1 MSATHASNPT
11 DNMAIIGR
19 DDINDIEAIL
29 AVSNTDVDE
38 VEHIVKDNADAI
50 FTWDYSLARPQLRK
64 LYEKAKVGQWNAT
77 TDLPWDTEID
87 LEQVVSADQAAAASG
102 LTVDHY
108 AGTVVEKWGA
118 KEWLEFGIDQRR
130 WTLSQ
135 FLHGEQGALLCT
147 AKIVETVPWYDAKL
161 YASTQVVDEAR
172 HVEVFSRYIDEKLGG
187 GFQVNAHLRMLL
199 DDIIEDSRWD
209 MTYLGMQVMVEG
221 LALAA
226 FGFMHQMTEEPLL
239 KQLLRYVMSDEARHV
254 AFGVLSLKEVYDGM
268 TDSEMK
274 DRQEFAFEAAIRM
287 RDRFLS
293 QEVWEKHGVNPRDV
307 VPLVLR
313 DPMPRPVPADA
324 VLEDRPELQEAR
336 PARPQRQVAAPPVR
350 GDERHPVR
358 GLGGHRLGVH
368 QVRAR
373 RGRPAGRAAAPA
385 RRRRLITPTAS
396 SGRQRRRSRRK
407 SASQRPT
414 TSLCVSSAAIRASAV
429 SVTSSPMRGRRAS
442 TSPVM

>member
-1 MSATHASNPT
+1 MSVTHSSNE
-11 DNMAIIGR
+11 DIIGR

-64 LYEKAKVGQWNAT
+64 LYEKAKTGQWNASL
-77 TDLPWDTEID
+77 DLDWDTEID
-87 LEQVVSADQAAAASG
+87 VEQVVSADQSAAASG
-102 LTVDHY
+102 LTIGHY
-108 AGTVVEKWGA
+108 DGTVVEKWGD
-118 KEWLEFGIDQRR
+118 KEWLEFGIDARR

-147 AKIVETVPWYDAKL
+147 AKITETVPWYDAKL

-172 HVEVFSRYIDEKLGG
+172 HVEVFARYLDEKMGG

-199 DDIIEDSRWD
+199 DDIINDSRWD

-239 KQLLRYVMSDEARHV
+239 KKLLRYVMSDEARHV

-268 TDSEMK
+268 TDAELK

-287 RDRFLS
+287 RDRFLQ
-293 QEVWEKHGVNPRDV
+293 QEVWEKHGVNPKDV

-313 DPMPRPVPADA
+313 DPTRDVFQQMLFSKIVPNCKKLGLLDRNDQWLRRRFEEMSVIQFEDWEDTGTEYLKFELDA
-324 VLEDRPELQEAR
+324 EA
-336 PARPQRQVAAPPVR
+336 
-350 GDERHPVR
+350 
-358 GLGGHRLGVH
+358 GG
-368 QVRAR
+368 
-373 RGRPAGRAAAPA
+373 APA
-385 RRRRLITPTAS
+385 A
-396 SGRQRRRSRRK
+396 GD
-407 SASQRPT
+407 
-414 TSLCVSSAAIRASAV
+414 
-429 SVTSSPMRGRRAS
+429 
-442 TSPVM
+442 

>member
-1 MSATHASNPT
+1 MSVTHSSNEE
-11 DNMAIIGR
+11 IIGR
-19 DDINDIEAIL
+19 DEINDIEAIL
-29 AVSNTDVDE
+29 SVTNTDVDE
-38 VEHIVKDNADAI
+38 VQHIVKDNADAI

-64 LYEKAKVGQWNAT
+64 LYEKAKVGQWNST
-77 TDLPWDTEID
+77 TDLAWDTEID
-87 LEQVVSADQAAAASG
+87 IEQVVSADQSAAASG
-102 LTVDHY
+102 LTVGHY
-108 AGTVVEKWGA
+108 DGTVVEKWGD
-118 KEWLEFGIDQRR
+118 KEWLAFGIDQRR

-172 HVEVFSRYIDEKLGG
+172 HVEVFARYLDEKMGG

-199 DDIIEDSRWD
+199 DDIINDSRWD

-226 FGFMHQMTEEPLL
+226 FGFMHQMTDEPLL
-239 KQLLRYVMSDEARHV
+239 KKLLRYVMSDEARHV

-268 TDSEMK
+268 TDAEMK

-313 DPMPRPVPADA
+313 DPTRDVFQQMLFSKIVPNCKKLGLLDRNDQWLRRRFEEMSVIQFEDWEDTGTEYLKFELDA
-324 VLEDRPELQEAR
+324 EA
-336 PARPQRQVAAPPVR
+336 PNPIDQAIEAA
-350 GDERHPVR
+350 G
-358 GLGGHRLGVH
+358 
-368 QVRAR
+368 
-373 RGRPAGRAAAPA
+373 AAA
-385 RRRRLITPTAS
+385 
-396 SGRQRRRSRRK
+396 GD
-407 SASQRPT
+407 
-414 TSLCVSSAAIRASAV
+414 
-429 SVTSSPMRGRRAS
+429 
-442 TSPVM
+442 